1 MLTTL
6 LTKDYKLTFNQN
18 KWFKSLSEA
27 NIKIVDQIYTLQV
40 TTASPLLLRYPCLL
54 LVVVIASLAQLQLL
68 ITTKG
73 WQAEKEN

>member
-40 TTASPLLLRYPCLL
+40 TGNKRKLIYDINDRLINTSSFILKDGIIECL
-54 LVVVIASLAQLQLL
+54 
-68 ITTKG
+68 
-73 WQAEKEN
+73 

>member
-1 MLTTL
+1 LLTTL

-40 TTASPLLLRYPCLL
+40 TGNKRKLIYDINDRLINTSSFILKDGIIECL
-54 LVVVIASLAQLQLL
+54 
-68 ITTKG
+68 
-73 WQAEKEN
+73 